1 MNSQSDFLSELTG
14 DTLGGVQTDHGGIT
28 FADVIVL
35 LLDLVLLIYT
45 GWRSYDFL
53 TTTVPSG
60 MEILALVGLWGLDI
74 GAVAWS
80 LVWIFGSTGKF
91 QNWVS
96 ISMFLIDLVGVG
108 LTGLTD
114 LLMYGNEGVMVDAL
128 SSMTRVAV
136 PVVLFINVVAGF
148 IFHMTSP
155 QTRERRKLREMQAEH
170 AEKMREV
177 RQAQMRLA
185 FTQAQLL
192 ARQETVELADVM
204 AQIKVLQDQIEQN
217 ARKRLR
223 DNRMAGVQGQL
234 TAMTGIE
241 GSPLMYSPT
250 LQRTDTGQMTAL
262 RQGLEELEKHPS
274 LSSALQTNASRKPG
288 KNILSGLTS
297 LVNRVTGKKDD
308 PVPGTDELVAQI
320 FQDAEDGLIS
330 WEEAAQTLHRAG
342 LSEEA
347 QIAESMIPPQ
357 PTSAPK
363 TEPASEPVDASGN
376 NHPQAGNNGGHQV
389 NP

>member
-1 MNSQSDFLSELTG
+1 
-14 DTLGGVQTDHGGIT
+14 
-28 FADVIVL
+28 
-35 LLDLVLLIYT
+35 
-45 GWRSYDFL
+45 
-53 TTTVPSG
+53 
-60 MEILALVGLWGLDI
+60 
-74 GAVAWS
+74 
-80 LVWIFGSTGKF
+80 
-91 QNWVS
+91 
-96 ISMFLIDLVGVG
+96 MFLIDLVGVG

-114 LLMYGNEGVMVDAL
+114 SLMYGNEGMMVDAL

-136 PVVLFINVVAGF
+136 PIVMFINVVAGF

-223 DNRMAGVQGQL
+223 DNRMAGIQGQL
-234 TAMTGIE
+234 TAMTGLE
-241 GSPLMYSPT
+241 GPPVMYSPT
-250 LQRTDTGQMTAL
+250 LQRADAGQMTAL
-262 RQGLEELEKHPS
+262 RQGLEELRQHPG
-274 LSSALQTNASRKPG
+274 LSPTRQSQASNKKSG
-288 KNILSGLTS
+288 TNILSGLTS
-297 LVNRVTGKKDD
+297 LVNRVTGKKEEA
-308 PVPGTDELVAQI
+308 VPGTDELVAQL

-330 WEEAAQTLHRAG
+330 WEDAVKTLRQAG
-342 LSEEA
+342 LNDDA
-347 QIAESMIPPQ
+347 QIAESMITPEP
-357 PTSAPK
+357 A
-363 TEPASEPVDASGN
+363 TEPVPAADTAG
-376 NHPQAGNNGGHQV
+376 NHPQVSNNGGNHV

>member
-1 MNSQSDFLSELTG
+1 MNSQPDFLSELTG
-14 DTLGGVQTDHGGIT
+14 DTLGGIQTDHGGIT

-80 LVWIFGSTGKF
+80 LVWVFGSTGKF

-114 LLMYGNEGVMVDAL
+114 SLMYGNEGVMVGAL

-136 PVVLFINVVAGF
+136 PIVLFINVVAGF

-223 DNRMAGVQGQL
+223 DNRMAGIQGQL
-234 TAMTGIE
+234 TAMTGLE
-241 GSPLMYSPT
+241 GSPVMYSPT
-250 LQRTDTGQMTAL
+250 HQRADSGQMAAL
-262 RQGLEELEKHPS
+262 RQGLEELGKHPN
-274 LSSALQTNASRKPG
+274 LSSTWQSGTHRKPG
-288 KNILSGLTS
+288 NNILSGLSS

-308 PVPGTDELVAQI
+308 SVRGTDELVAQL
-320 FQDAEDGLIS
+320 FQDAENGLIS
-330 WEEAAQTLHRAG
+330 WEEAAKTLHQAG
-342 LSEEA
+342 LQNEA
-347 QIAESMIPPQ
+347 QKAERMITPEP
-357 PTSAPK
+357 A
-363 TEPASEPVDASGN
+363 TEPAPVADATG
-376 NHPQAGNNGGHQV
+376 NHPQASNNGGHHV